1 MEPYGRSP
9 VGAVGHSDPN
19 AELEESM
26 WRLELGGGSGYGGG
40 GFIYPERPGEPDC
53 AYYLRTGAC
62 GYGERCRYNHPLHRG
77 STLIEATMLG
87 SGEYP
92 ERIGQPICEYYIK
105 TGTCKFGSSC
115 KYHHPRQGTS
125 AVRPATLNYYGYPL
139 RPGEKDCSYFMKTGQ
154 CKFGS
159 TCKFHH
165 PQPIGASAP
174 STAPVFYPLVSPP
187 TIATTR
193 QYPQVGA
200 WQVGR
205 SSSALPGT
213 YIQSSFGAVVLPPG
227 IIPVPGWN
235 PYLPP
240 LTSAAS
246 PGGQQAAHVGSLYRS
261 PNQLSP
267 SANAYPSPY
276 SLAPSVGPS
285 TGGQN
290 EQNLPQRPGLPVC
303 RFYMRTGECKFG
315 ATCKYHH
322 PPDWSIP
329 SKNCTLNPLGLPLRP
344 GVQLCAYYSQ
354 HGVCKFGPTCKF
366 DHPIGTLGYNPSS
379 SSLVD
384 IPVAP
389 YPIGLSMPTLA
400 PSSLMEQRPALH
412 SSNDAFSAQTS
423 VKHTPNVSAAV

>member
-1 MEPYGRSP
+1 MGR
-9 VGAVGHSDPN
+9 
-19 AELEESM
+19 L
-26 WRLELGGGSGYGGG
+26 
-40 GFIYPERPGEPDC
+40 
-53 AYYLRTGAC
+53 
-62 GYGERCRYNHPLHRG
+62 
-77 STLIEATMLG
+77 
-87 SGEYP
+87 
-92 ERIGQPICEYYIK
+92 
-105 TGTCKFGSSC
+105 
-115 KYHHPRQGTS
+115 
-125 AVRPATLNYYGYPL
+125 
-139 RPGEKDCSYFMKTGQ
+139 
-154 CKFGS
+154 
-159 TCKFHH
+159 
-165 PQPIGASAP
+165 
-174 STAPVFYPLVSPP
+174 
-187 TIATTR
+187 
-193 QYPQVGA
+193 
-200 WQVGR
+200 
-205 SSSALPGT
+205 
-213 YIQSSFGAVVLPPG
+213 
-227 IIPVPGWN
+227 
-235 PYLPP
+235 
-240 LTSAAS
+240 LT
-246 PGGQQAAHVGSLYRS
+246 PRS

-276 SLAPSVGPS
+276 TLAPSVGLS